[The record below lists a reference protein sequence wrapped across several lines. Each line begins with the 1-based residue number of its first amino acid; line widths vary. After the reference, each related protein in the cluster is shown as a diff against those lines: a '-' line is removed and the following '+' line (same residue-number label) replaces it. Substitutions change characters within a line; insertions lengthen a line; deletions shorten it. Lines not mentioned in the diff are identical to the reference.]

1 MIRSFSH
8 TVAVASVSLAL
19 FLTLTTA
26 GTASAQESAMK
37 KMTPVLLVEEVEPCL
52 TLWEKLGFE
61 KTMEVPEGD
70 RIGFA
75 AMQRGPVEIMY
86 QTKGAV
92 EEDLPALAGLEY
104 TRDGLLLFIQVEDLA
119 DVKERLAG
127 ADDVVHLFAE
137 RETFYGSREIGIR
150 TPCGTHVVFAEFPE
164 GDESGE

>member
-1 MIRSFSH
+1 
-8 TVAVASVSLAL
+8 
-19 FLTLTTA
+19 
-26 GTASAQESAMK
+26 MK
-37 KMTPVLLVEEVEPCL
+37 KLTPVLLVEEVEPCL
-52 TLWEKLGFE
+52 GVWQRLGFE

-86 QTKGAV
+86 QSRASV
-92 EEDLPALAGLEY
+92 AADLPVLADLDY
-104 TRDGLLLFIQVEDLA
+104 TRDGLGLFIQVENLD

-127 ADDVVHLFAE
+127 AVDVVELFPE
-137 RETFYGSREIGIR
+137 RDTFYGSREIGIR